1 MGLKTYLRERK
12 HELREQYILTRD
24 PQLLVR
30 EDECIKII
38 NKMDE
43 LDYEFKLYQKHYQ
56 AEYRRK
62 KKEKRSDTR

>member
-30 EDECIKII
+30 EDECIKTI

-43 LDYEFKLYQKHYQ
+43 LEYEFKLYQKQYQ

-62 KKEKRSDTR
+62 KKEKAK